1 MELDAKPCE
10 AILIVEFYG
19 NVAER
24 LAALSARRLGLRT
37 LICKNQAEMNLVWA
51 VRKAACRCSPAASGQ
66 PSRSR
71 SSKTRLFRR
80 RSCRHTSPVW
90 KR

>member
-10 AILIVEFYG
+10 AILIVEFL
-19 NVAER
+19 R
-24 LAALSARRLGLRT
+24 QRRRAPRRTLCAPTRLRT

-51 VRKAACRCSPAASGQ
+51 VRKAGLSLLTGRVGPAKPIAFIEDAAV
-66 PSRSR
+66 PP
-71 SSKTRLFRR
+71 
-80 RSCRHTSPVW
+80 RSCRHTSPVS